1 MSLKTYCVKC
11 RAKTESVD
19 VQQVVMKNGRDAIS
33 SSCSVCG
40 TKKFAM
46 GKLSAETA

>member
-1 MSLKTYCVKC
+1 MSLQTYCVKC

-33 SSCSVCG
+33 SSCFACG
-40 TKKFAM
+40 TKKFSI